1 MAMDY
6 LGLFVI
12 GSLLYLVVKIL
23 FRGFYVVNQNERA
36 VKTVFGRAQRIKDA
50 ANLDS
55 ASPTLT
61 EEEKARYNFPK
72 LQEGANQV
80 SIITNTAEREA
91 AIDFGKASAIRPNI
105 VGKLLN
111 NISQDPDLCEVL
123 FDILEINRMV
133 ANKTPLYVLPDRI
146 QLMLP
151 TNR

>member
-1 MAMDY
+1 M
-6 LGLFVI
+6 I
-12 GSLLYLVVKIL
+12 QQIQNK
-23 FRGFYVVNQNERA
+23 VVNRLKQ
-36 VKTVFGRAQRIKDA
+36 VTA
-50 ANLDS
+50 AI
-55 ASPTLT
+55 
-61 EEEKARYNFPK
+61 

-111 NISQDPDLCEVL
+111 NISQDPELCEVL

-151 TNR
+151 TKP